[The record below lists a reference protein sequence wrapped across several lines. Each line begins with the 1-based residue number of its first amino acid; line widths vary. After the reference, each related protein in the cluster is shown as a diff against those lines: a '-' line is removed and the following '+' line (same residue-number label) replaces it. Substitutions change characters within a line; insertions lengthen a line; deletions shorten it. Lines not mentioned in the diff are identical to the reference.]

1 MVFQVEIWLHA
12 ITEDVPSK
20 ELSAYYKANECPT
33 LDAVLE
39 RSEAVRLGIT
49 EVSVPEK
56 RGTAA
61 GPVGRVDDLLSLRGT
76 STWPPME
83 LPLLDNDLSRHLIAS
98 FEARPEDPSFEVL
111 PVPQLAEFLAA
122 HLGFASILLSIDS
135 IAPTTCSPRPLNN
148 GRALQVRRPFIG
160 TSVPGVID
168 ISYIED
174 EVEQEQPEHAEPVGT
189 PPSRPRWQR
198 WLAFTVIGALLL
210 GMFAVAFVAHG
221 QRKSLRSADTVSVGE
236 VYTVRVFS
244 GQRWMRVNQ
253 ITLLAGTADG
263 DAPRSSSSRAE
274 AGCHAADRVDY
285 GGGV

>member
-56 RGTAA
+56 QGAP

-83 LPLLDNDLSRHLIAS
+83 LPLLDDNLSRDLIAS
-98 FEARPEDPSFEVL
+98 FEARPDDPSFEVL

-122 HLGFASILLSIDS
+122 HLGSRLE
-135 IAPTTCSPRPLNN
+135 PPL
-148 GRALQVRRPFIG
+148 
-160 TSVPGVID
+160 D
-168 ISYIED
+168 
-174 EVEQEQPEHAEPVGT
+174 
-189 PPSRPRWQR
+189 
-198 WLAFTVIGALLL
+198 
-210 GMFAVAFVAHG
+210 
-221 QRKSLRSADTVSVGE
+221 
-236 VYTVRVFS
+236 
-244 GQRWMRVNQ
+244 
-253 ITLLAGTADG
+253 
-263 DAPRSSSSRAE
+263 
-274 AGCHAADRVDY
+274 
-285 GGGV
+285 